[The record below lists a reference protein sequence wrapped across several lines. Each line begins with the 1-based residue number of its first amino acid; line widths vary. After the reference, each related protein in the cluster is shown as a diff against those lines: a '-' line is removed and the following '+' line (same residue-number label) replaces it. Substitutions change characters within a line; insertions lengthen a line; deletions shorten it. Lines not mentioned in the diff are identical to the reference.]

1 MPQFVVDIESDGLLD
16 TVTKI
21 HVVGWLDIA
30 TGKNGTITDYS
41 KMIRFFTQ
49 KDLTI
54 IGHNFYR
61 FDKPLVEMILGI
73 KLEAKIVDT
82 LFISWYL
89 EPERLKHGLEFYG
102 EDFGI
107 PKPKVVDWTEQPIEV
122 YINRVVEDVKI
133 NTRLFLNQIK
143 YLNNLYPNKED
154 SRRLVRYLMFKAE
167 CALEQEEVKWRLDSV
182 KCKADLA
189 LFEAEFERKTALLSD
204 AMPEAITYRTLNKPK
219 GYFKKDG
226 SLTKKGEDWEEL
238 LLELGYDPVE
248 HNAPIKLEK
257 TREKGNPGSTDQ
269 LKNWLLE
276 LGWTPATFKYDK
288 ETKRPIPQ
296 ISLPQG
302 KGLCWSV
309 KRLYDVE
316 PILQELDMFYVIKH
330 RIGLL
335 KGFLRDVDDKGYL
348 QAKVSGL
355 TNTLRFKHSVIVNL
369 PKYTGRKDWKDG
381 EHIRGCLIA
390 PEGMILCGSDMSSL
404 EDRTKQHYM
413 HFFDPDYVKEMNTP
427 GFDPHLNLAEF
438 AYEMTNGEMGVSPSD
453 IEWYKGVDENEVL
466 IDFVKKRYQKI
477 KEERNTFKTVNY
489 GAVYGAGAPT
499 MSRSSGMPVAK
510 CKFLLEA
517 YWQKNWSVK
526 KIARACIVKT
536 LTYPTVEYNKKS
548 FYDAEGKLI
557 KIEVVKENVIKKQM
571 WLYNPVSRFWY
582 SLRYDKDR
590 FSTLNQGTGVFI
602 FDNYVKGARQLGI
615 KLCGQ
620 FHDEIVFP
628 LKLGEEAPTT
638 KKLRSVIQ
646 KINSTMNLNREMG
659 VDIQFGNNYSQIH

>member
-1 MPQFVVDIESDGLLD
+1 MAEFIVDIESDGLLD

-21 HVVGWLDIA
+21 HVVGWLNIA
-30 TGKNGTITDYS
+30 TGKSGTITNYPA
-41 KMIRFFTQ
+41 MVRFFNQ
-49 KDLTI
+49 KDLTV

-61 FDKPLVEMILGI
+61 YDKPLVEMILGI
-73 KLEAKIVDT
+73 KLNAKILDT
-82 LFISWYL
+82 LFVSWYL
-89 EPERLKHGLEFYG
+89 EPNRLKHGLEYYG

-107 PKPKVVDWTEQPIEV
+107 PKPKVTDWSEQPLSV
-122 YINRVVEDVKI
+122 YVNRVVEDVKI
-133 NTRLFLNQIK
+133 NFQLFKNQMTYLKMLYEDKTERKRLLN
-143 YLNNLYPNKED
+143 
-154 SRRLVRYLMFKAE
+154 YLMFKAQ
-167 CALEQEEVKWRLDSV
+167 CALEQEQVKWRLDSA
-182 KCKADLA
+182 KCKSDLA
-189 LFEAEFERKTALLSD
+189 LFEAEFERKTELLAE
-204 AMPEAITYRTLNKPK
+204 AMPESISYRTLNKPK
-219 GYFKKDG
+219 NLYKKDG
-226 SLTKKGEDWEEL
+226 ELNKKAEDWREL
-238 LLELGYDPVE
+238 LIELGYDPIE
-248 HNAPIKLEK
+248 HTDPIKLEK
-257 TREKGNPGSTDQ
+257 DRERGNPGSTDQ
-269 LKNWLLE
+269 LKSWLLE
-276 LGWTPATFKYDK
+276 LGWIPVTFKYDK
-288 ETKRPIPQ
+288 NTKRAIPQ
-296 ISLPQG
+296 VSLPQG

-316 PILQELDMFYVIKH
+316 PLLQELDMFYVIKH

-369 PKYTGRKDWKDG
+369 PKYTGKGDWKDG

-390 PEGMILCGSDMSSL
+390 PEGMVLCGSDMSSL

-413 HFFDPDYVKEMNTP
+413 YFFDPDYVNEMNTP

-438 AYEMTNGEMGVSPSD
+438 AYEMTNGEMGVNPLD

-466 IDFVKKRYQKI
+466 IGEVKKKYQNI
-477 KEERNTFKTVNY
+477 KDERSTFKTVNY
-489 GAVYGAGAPT
+489 GAVYGVGPPT
-499 MSRSSGMPVAK
+499 MSRSSGMPVNK

-526 KIARACIVKT
+526 KVAKACIVK
-536 LTYPTVEYNKKS
+536 
-548 FYDAEGKLI
+548 
-557 KIEVVKENVIKKQM
+557 VIDKQM

-615 KLCGQ
+615 RMCGQ
-620 FHDEIVFP
+620 FHDEICFP
-628 LKLGEEAPTT
+628 LKLGEEPKIHT
-638 KKLRSVIQ
+638 KLKTVIQ

-659 VDIQFGNNYSQIH
+659 VDIQFGANYSQIH

>member
-1 MPQFVVDIESDGLLD
+1 MAEFIVDIESDGLLD

-21 HVVGWLDIA
+21 HVVGWLNIA
-30 TGKNGTITDYS
+30 TGKSGTITNYPA
-41 KMIRFFTQ
+41 MIRFFNQ
-49 KDLTI
+49 KDLTV

-61 FDKPLVEMILGI
+61 YDKPLVEMILGI
-73 KLEAKIVDT
+73 KLNAKILDT
-82 LFISWYL
+82 LFLSWYL
-89 EPERLKHGLEFYG
+89 EPNRLKHGLEFYG

-107 PKPKVVDWTEQPIEV
+107 LKPKVTDWTEQPIEV
-122 YINRVVEDVKI
+122 YVNRVVEDVKI
-133 NTRLFLNQIK
+133 NYQLFKNQMTYLKMLYENAGERKRLLN
-143 YLNNLYPNKED
+143 
-154 SRRLVRYLMFKAE
+154 YLMFKAE
-167 CALEQEEVKWRLDSV
+167 CALEQEQVKWRLDSV
-182 KCKADLA
+182 KCSADLA
-189 LFEAEFERKTALLSD
+189 LFEAEFERKTEVLAE
-204 AMPEAITYRTLNKPK
+204 AMPESISYRTLNKPK
-219 GYFKKDG
+219 NLYKKDG
-226 SLTKKGEDWEEL
+226 SLNKKAEDWREL
-238 LLELGYDPVE
+238 LMELGYDPIE
-248 HNAPIKLEK
+248 HNDPIKLEK
-257 TREKGNPGSTDQ
+257 SRERGNPGSTDQ
-269 LKNWLLE
+269 LKDWLFE
-276 LGWTPATFKYDK
+276 LGWIPVTFKYDK
-288 ETKRPIPQ
+288 NTKRAIPQ
-296 ISLPQG
+296 VSLPQG

-348 QAKVSGL
+348 QAKISGL

-369 PKYTGRKDWKDG
+369 PKYTGKKDWKDG

-413 HFFDPDYVKEMNTP
+413 YFFDPDYVNEMNTP

-438 AYEMTNGEMGVSPSD
+438 AYEMTNGEMGVSPED

-466 IDFVKKRYQKI
+466 IGEVKKKYQNI
-477 KEERNTFKTVNY
+477 KDERSTFKTVNY
-489 GAVYGAGAPT
+489 GAVYGVGPPT
-499 MSRSSGMPVAK
+499 MSRSSGMPVNK

-526 KIARACIVKT
+526 KVAKACIVK
-536 LTYPTVEYNKKS
+536 
-548 FYDAEGKLI
+548 
-557 KIEVVKENVIKKQM
+557 VIDKQM
-571 WLYNPVSRFWY
+571 WLYNPVSKFWY

-615 KLCGQ
+615 RMCGQ

-628 LKLGEEAPTT
+628 IKLGEESKIHT
-638 KKLRSVIQ
+638 KLKTVIQ
-646 KINSTMNLNREMG
+646 KINTTMNLNREMG